1 MSPSFI
7 LVILLDPVS
16 DFIFFVLNIENCH
29 NFNLL
34 LSSLTS
40 SAAAAAK
47 FLKYLKRSAAPLF
60 CLFPLFA
67 KSFPAKIEDEIE
79 NDILTRARR
88 IRLTSYD
95 RELCNRSFDSYLQN
109 GFYCKVI
116 FNRRFSLNTLLVA
129 VS

>member
-1 MSPSFI
+1 MTSF
-7 LVILLDPVS
+7 
-16 DFIFFVLNIENCH
+16 
-29 NFNLL
+29 
-34 LSSLTS
+34 
-40 SAAAAAK
+40 AAAAK
-47 FLKYLKRSAAPLF
+47 FLKYLKRSAVPLF

-67 KSFPAKIEDEIE
+67 KSFPVKIEDEIE

-116 FNRRFSLNTLLVA
+116 FNRRFSLNMPFGSCFLIEIDTPLADLGYLFFCI
-129 VS
+129 